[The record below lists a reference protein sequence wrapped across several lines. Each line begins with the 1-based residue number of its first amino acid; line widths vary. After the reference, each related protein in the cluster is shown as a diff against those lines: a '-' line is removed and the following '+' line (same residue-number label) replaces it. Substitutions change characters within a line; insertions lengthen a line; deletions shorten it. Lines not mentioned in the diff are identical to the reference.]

1 MSSGE
6 WIVPRGVV
14 RVRVNVTSS
23 GESSGLYHM
32 EWSGLG
38 LMLCHQVSGLYHV
51 EWSGL
56 GLMLRRQVSQVDCT
70 TWSGQG

>member
-23 GESSGLYHM
+23 GESSRLYHV

-38 LMLCHQVSGLYHV
+38 LMLCHQVS
-51 EWSGL
+51 
-56 GLMLRRQVSQVDCT
+56 RVDCT